1 MTRKAWLYP
10 LIIIALV
17 LVAIRMA
24 MPYAAQ
30 WYINKT
36 LSQPGSYD
44 GRVGDVDLML
54 WRGAYS
60 LENVLLY
67 KANGEVDKPLFK
79 ASHVEFSLLWSALFE
94 GSAVGSV
101 SVQEPEI
108 NFVDGRDQS
117 NSQVGRDEN
126 WLNIANQLF
135 PLKIDRLDIFNG
147 KVAFHNPDTAPEIHV
162 SLHDIRLILRNVV
175 NSRDLS
181 RNMVATLN
189 ATGQTAEQGSISASG
204 SLDPS
209 TAKPTFDINMEAS
222 DVALVN
228 FRNLLDTY
236 APFDLEAGTLE
247 FALELAADNGT
258 ITGYAK
264 PVIHNVE
271 VFSWKGDIERDGDG
285 PFEAM
290 GEMASAFITELFEN
304 QSEDQIATRI
314 PIDGSLSEPDTDLLS
329 TVGGVLSNA
338 FIQAMRGNLE
348 NSVTIKDA
356 KQENQSEETDAEDVA
371 TD

>member
-1 MTRKAWLYP
+1 MTRKLWLYP
-10 LIIIALV
+10 LLVIAL
-17 LVAIRMA
+17 LLLSARIA

-60 LENVLLY
+60 LEQVLLY
-67 KANGEVDKPLFK
+67 KENGEVDKPLFR
-79 ASHVEFSLLWSALFE
+79 ANYVEFSLLWSALFD

-101 SVQEPEI
+101 IIREPEI

-117 NSQVGRDEN
+117 RSQIGRNEN
-126 WLNIANQLF
+126 WLSIANQLF

-147 KVAFHNPDTAPEIHV
+147 QIAFHNPDTTPQIHI
-162 SLHDIRLILRNVV
+162 SLHDIRLILRNLV

-181 RNMVATLN
+181 KDMVATLN
-189 ATGQTAEQGSISASG
+189 ATGQTAEQGYISASG
-204 SLDPS
+204 SMDPS
-209 TAKPTFDINMEAS
+209 TAKPTFDINVEAS
-222 DVALVN
+222 NVALVN

-236 APFDLEAGTLE
+236 APFDLEAGSLE
-247 FALELAADNGT
+247 FAMELAADNGS

-285 PFEAM
+285 PFEAI
-290 GEMASAFITELFEN
+290 GEMASAFVTELFEN

-314 PIDGSLSEPDTDLLS
+314 PIEGTLSDPETDTFSTLGGVLKNAFIKAMQGSLENSITLDDVKTESEPDEAS
-329 TVGGVLSNA
+329 
-338 FIQAMRGNLE
+338 
-348 NSVTIKDA
+348 
-356 KQENQSEETDAEDVA
+356 AEDAAGV
-371 TD
+371 